1 MVYGESRDRNNK
13 LREFKDGK
21 LKLGPGDLIP
31 VRFFF
36 LFYFLKTEYFH
47 YFCYYHSCNGFYLK
61 GESVKQNAYLLASE

>member
-36 LFYFLKTEYFH
+36 ILKMFSLFLLLSFL
-47 YFCYYHSCNGFYLK
+47 
-61 GESVKQNAYLLASE
+61 